1 MDREET
7 KQTKVVSNMDRGI
20 VVTSILPVLVD
31 TVDARIVSH
40 LARSDNP
47 NITWVVWR
55 LARSDT
61 PSIVVTPCAPA
72 DQS

>member
-20 VVTSILPVLVD
+20 IVTSILPVLVD

-40 LARSDNP
+40 LARSDNL
-47 NITWVVWR
+47 NIT
-55 LARSDT
+55 
-61 PSIVVTPCAPA
+61 
-72 DQS
+72 